1 MNTPFSIEFLCVFVL
16 NTVFALTKMVSLH
29 PMFSL
34 NLISL
39 FKIIEIN
46 NFMLVIQQLIKFLS
60 SSFLMSRII
69 PIGSATA

>member
-1 MNTPFSIEFLCVFVL
+1 MSTPFSIEFLCVFVL

-34 NLISL
+34 NFFSSLI
-39 FKIIEIN
+39 IIEIN

>member
-39 FKIIEIN
+39 LKIIEIN
-46 NFMLVIQQLIKFLS
+46 NFMLVIQQ
-60 SSFLMSRII
+60 
-69 PIGSATA
+69 